1 MNAAG
6 LETLIMNIYRNV
18 DLEKF
23 HFDFAVHTTKE
34 CFYDKEI
41 LLKGGRIISHPLPR
55 KNIKKYKMALANTLK
70 NFGPYDVVHSHTL
83 FFSGIVLEVS
93 RKYGVPTRIAHS
105 HNTKDGKS
113 DSIINS
119 LYRSMMRFKIST
131 NSTNM
136 IGCSQEACEF
146 LFGKKNVKNEKTIYL
161 PNSIDLNTY
170 KQSTKNENYLREKL
184 LIDKDSFLIGHV
196 GRFTAQKNHEFLI
209 KIFNEYCKK
218 NNRLP
223 HLVLVGEGNEENKIR
238 DLVKQLNIADNV
250 HFLGVRSDI
259 NKILNSIDLFLFPS
273 LYEGLGIV
281 LIEAQAAGVAC
292 LVSNEVPKE
301 ADLDIDLIHRLD
313 LSESEKI
320 WAEKIEEIQKRN
332 KAIEWDVIEEAL
344 IEKKYEIN
352 STVKVVTD
360 LYEHNK

>member
-1 MNAAG
+1 M
-6 LETLIMNIYRNV
+6 
-18 DLEKF
+18 
-23 HFDFAVHTTKE
+23 
-34 CFYDKEI
+34 
-41 LLKGGRIISHPLPR
+41 
-55 KNIKKYKMALANTLK
+55 
-70 NFGPYDVVHSHTL
+70 
-83 FFSGIVLEVS
+83 
-93 RKYGVPTRIAHS
+93 
-105 HNTKDGKS
+105 
-113 DSIINS
+113 
-119 LYRSMMRFKIST
+119 
-131 NSTNM
+131 
-136 IGCSQEACEF
+136 
-146 LFGKKNVKNEKTIYL
+146 
-161 PNSIDLNTY
+161 
-170 KQSTKNENYLREKL
+170 REKL